1 MALDIN
7 ASLATF
13 KMFTDFAQQRVD
25 EGKGKSIA
33 RVETGVDITTG
44 ALAGRTITAAQ
55 GDSLRHIFKW
65 TRSED
70 NQAANNIARDLF
82 KKAII
87 NMFGGEK
94 NIPKSVMK
102 AMLMSD
108 YGKGKPLTARRIM
121 AVKAAV
127 DAHLSAPPDKLDVQV
142 LGRTVTFEK
151 WHYEGLVAAMPES
164 QRPRGLEGRA
174 PLADMIRNT
183 LADRIEN
190 GLKILQEVRAGMGFR
205 HAASAA
211 NVADLTLAL
220 HAIGLSNGDKL
231 KEGSFSVSDP
241 DGNLARWLDTSDEV
255 YLRESS
261 HLKAYQQMT
270 VDGHLNILRG
280 IDVRGGQNGL
290 LAGMR
295 TVHYGTIPDLKT
307 PDGNGPNRRLFLKC
321 ESHGCFHNPLSKEDE
336 AAGMTP
342 NMHQREARDG
352 DWSEAILHTFSFLGT
367 RGADPTAGGARKEH
381 MTAGMKAALK
391 GAVDKLKA
399 AGRADLA
406 EQLTA
411 RNVEK
416 GGSAL
421 LFDNLF
427 KAIDGE
433 PENVVLQEVV
443 NDLIAAAKADIGD
456 KHGDAIVRLGNEVMV
471 DEANLEAFAPNPVPF
486 QVKGAAA
493 QQITDVLMD
502 NSDLRNDPDATSTL
516 RRRMNAIAKS
526 EITVHIADQIGVKL
540 LGKGKDGTP
549 FVDLGKMDT
558 SFDKDILR
566 DVGWTIDGRPVPKDP
581 KVARDMLARFVSGN
595 ENATYDGADNELKT
609 KVHILMGCMHQGV
622 SACAMEGAGFA
633 FNDKPGPF
641 ARLSGNEHPD
651 GGKKTQSFALTMDD
665 SGNIVIDHKVHFVGG
680 VLMQITNGGDRFL
693 QKKTDKN
700 GGMDYG
706 IKITIPRADL
716 DRLGSADWTHYDP
729 KQVNEALGD
738 TNLPNRFSTA
748 ENLVPNQFRFTG
760 SVDVTCEIRATSLH
774 DLGEDL

>member
-1 MALDIN
+1 MPLPVN
-7 ASLATF
+7 GYNRTF
-13 KMFTDFAQQRVD
+13 TAFVNFAQ
-25 EGKGKSIA
+25 EHF
-33 RVETGVDITTG
+33 E
-44 ALAGRTITAAQ
+44 AG
-55 GDSLRHIFKW
+55 
-65 TRSED
+65 E
-70 NQAANNIARDLF
+70 
-82 KKAII
+82 KKAIANI
-87 NMFGGEK
+87 ATTNLGKRRIVASTTDGVGIGGMFRTRWEEGANNATRETFLKAVARMFGGK
-94 NIPKSVMK
+94 SKIPESVWN
-102 AMLMSD
+102 AINVQD
-108 YGKGKPLTARRIM
+108 YGRGQPLTARRIM

-127 DAHLSAPPDKLDVQV
+127 DAHLSAPPDKLDVAV
-142 LGRTVTFEK
+142 GGKTVTFEK
-151 WHYEGLVAAMPES
+151 WHYESLVAAMPENE
-164 QRPRGLEGRA
+164 RPRGLAGRDQ
-174 PLADMIRNT
+174 LATMLRDM
-183 LADRIEN
+183 LSERIGK
-190 GLKILQEVRAGMGFR
+190 GLKILNDVRAGLGAM
-205 HAASAA
+205 HAASAR

-220 HAIGLSNGDKL
+220 HAIALSNGDKL
-231 KEGSFSVSDP
+231 PNGSFSVADP
-241 DGNLARWLDTSDEV
+241 DGALAKWLDTSDEV
-255 YLRESS
+255 YLRKST
-261 HLKAYQQMT
+261 HLEAYQKMT
-270 VDGHLNILRG
+270 VDGHRNILRG
-280 IDVRGGQNGL
+280 IDVPDTRNGL

-307 PDGNGPNRRLFLKC
+307 KNGNGPNRRLFLKC
-321 ESHGCFHNPLSKEDE
+321 ETYGCYHNPLSKADE
-336 AAGMTP
+336 AAGLTP
-342 NMHQREARDG
+342 NMRPRQARDG
-352 DWSEAILHTFSFLGT
+352 DWSETIHHTFSYFET
-367 RGADPTAGGARKEH
+367 RGADPNAGGARKEH
-381 MTAGMKAALK
+381 MTAGMTSAIQR
-391 GAVDKLKA
+391 AVQDLKA
-399 AGRADLA
+399 GGRADLA
-406 EQLTA
+406 EQLTS
-411 RNVEK
+411 RNVKK

-427 KAIDGE
+427 KAIDAE
-433 PENVVLQEVV
+433 PENTLLRKVV

-456 KHGDAIVRLGNEVMV
+456 KHGDAIARLGNEVMV

-502 NSDLRNDPDATSTL
+502 NSDLRNDPDATSKL
-516 RRRMNAIAKS
+516 RSRMNAIAKS

-558 SFDKDILR
+558 SFDKDIMR

-595 ENATYDGADNELKT
+595 ENATYDEADNELKT

-622 SACAMEGAGFA
+622 SACAMEGTGFA
-633 FNDKPGPF
+633 FNDKPGPL
-641 ARLSGNEHPD
+641 ARLGGNEHPD
-651 GGKKTQSFALTMDD
+651 GGKKTQSFALTRDD

-729 KQVNEALGD
+729 KQVDQALGD

-760 SVDVTCEIRATSLH
+760 SVDVTCEIRATSLY

>member
-1 MALDIN
+1 MGFVGNLFRSRWDEVANDTARKLFLN
-7 ASLATF
+7 A
-13 KMFTDFAQQRVD
+13 V
-25 EGKGKSIA
+25 
-33 RVETGVDITTG
+33 
-44 ALAGRTITAAQ
+44 
-55 GDSLRHIFKW
+55 
-65 TRSED
+65 TR
-70 NQAANNIARDLF
+70 
-82 KKAII
+82 
-87 NMFGGEK
+87 MFGGRQH
-94 NIPKSVMK
+94 IPESVWK
-102 AMLMSD
+102 AINLQD
-108 YGKGKPLTARRIM
+108 YGRGAPLTARRIM

-151 WHYEGLVAAMPES
+151 WHYEGLVAAMPEA

-174 PLADMIRNT
+174 QLADMIRNT

-190 GLKILQEVRAGMGFR
+190 GLRILQEVRAGMGFR

-261 HLKAYQQMT
+261 HLKAYQKMT
-270 VDGHLNILRG
+270 VDGHRNILRG
-280 IDVRGGQNGL
+280 IDVPAGQNGL

-295 TVHYGTIPDLKT
+295 TVHYGTVPDLT
-307 PDGNGPNRRLFLKC
+307 TADGNGPKRRLFLKC
-321 ESHGCFHNPLSKEDE
+321 ETHGCFRNPISKDDV

-471 DEANLEAFAPNPVPF
+471 DEADLAAFAPNPVPF

-558 SFDKDILR
+558 SFDKDIMR
-566 DVGWTIDGRPVPKDP
+566 DVGWTIDGHPVPKDP

-633 FNDKPGPF
+633 FNDKPDPL
-641 ARLSGNEHPD
+641 ARLGGNEHPD
-651 GGKKTQSFALTMDD
+651 GGKKTQSFALTRDD
-665 SGNIVIDHKVHFVGG
+665 GGNIVIDHKVHFVGG